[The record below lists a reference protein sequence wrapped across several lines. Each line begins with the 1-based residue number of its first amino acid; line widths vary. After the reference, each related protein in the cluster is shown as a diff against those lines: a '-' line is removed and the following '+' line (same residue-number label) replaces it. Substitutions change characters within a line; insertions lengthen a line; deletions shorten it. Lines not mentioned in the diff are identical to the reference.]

1 MCTISRTRL
10 RRCRCGP
17 DRYQWQVSLWD
28 GRDMLDMWDCLPDMT
43 IATDVHQ
50 HHMDE
55 WNGILNLP
63 TQFCQLTGEEAALG
77 PRSRF

>member
-1 MCTISRTRL
+1 
-10 RRCRCGP
+10 
-17 DRYQWQVSLWD
+17 
-28 GRDMLDMWDCLPDMT
+28 MLDMWDCLPDMT

-63 TQFCQLTGEEAALG
+63 TQFVHSAREVAIERPA
-77 PRSRF
+77 SV